1 MYYGSETVDRIANE
15 QLTDTAAY
23 AADAGRMLCVHS
35 PDGSTFV
42 HEMTWWPPSWMYDVK
57 SKIWICHSMRSY
69 LKDIPAK
76 FHPDPIWNDRA
87 LRFFWR
93 GLSQQKQDEYQYG
106 ISSWSKKLFV

>member
-42 HEMTWWPPSWMYDVK
+42 HEMT
-57 SKIWICHSMRSY
+57 
-69 LKDIPAK
+69 
-76 FHPDPIWNDRA
+76 
-87 LRFFWR
+87 
-93 GLSQQKQDEYQYG
+93 
-106 ISSWSKKLFV
+106 